1 MHILFIPLS
10 YVLLDLLYICSFS
23 LLGKFQIA
31 PAGPHMGARCQI
43 DLYVCIGKDRCA
55 DIPSIH
61 DHICGSCQSSLKGK
75 KLLFGTKSGMLKIV
89 DGSEFETNKRTVAAT
104 KLAAEGD
111 EVLIAAPVDGSEQI
125 VLQSREGYFLRFGVA
140 EIPEKKKG
148 AVGVRGMRLSEG
160 DSLEG
165 IYLYHAGTEQTI
177 EYKGKQ
183 LVLNKLKPG
192 SRDTKGVKVRGQV

>member
-1 MHILFIPLS
+1 M
-10 YVLLDLLYICSFS
+10 
-23 LLGKFQIA
+23 
-31 PAGPHMGARCQI
+31 
-43 DLYVCIGKDRCA
+43 
-55 DIPSIH
+55 
-61 DHICGSCQSSLKGK
+61 
-75 KLLFGTKSGMLKIV
+75 
-89 DGSEFETNKRTVAAT
+89 AAT